1 MPSKANEFRAQAAE
15 CDERARKVTSETV
28 RERYIENARWWREL
42 AAQTERQQL
51 YIDRHVAT
59 AHEPSG
65 RILDEQSVTRCVRNS
80 IRD

>member
-15 CDERARKVTSETV
+15 CDERARTVTSETV

-51 YIDRHVAT
+51 YIHRHLANG
-59 AHEPSG
+59 P
-65 RILDEQSVTRCVRNS
+65 
-80 IRD
+80 